1 MTTAIVPAVVNLEW
15 YAEVPRS
22 VRRHVLFGIGLV
34 GLAFGGFGFWA
45 ATAPLAAAVISQG
58 TFVATGQNKVIQH
71 LEGGMIEEMP
81 VREGDIVTTGQ
92 ILVTL
97 DDTAALATERQL
109 LLREL
114 RLRAI
119 LSRLND
125 EAMNARS
132 FTEASASEVKT
143 MDDEATRQ
151 IYDGQR
157 ANFVAW
163 REKLDNDLEL
173 YEYNIDALTFR
184 RDGVTGQVQSM
195 QDQRDLLLFELQS
208 RTRLLEQGLVTRSE
222 VMELQRAVAD
232 ADGDLARLNAEIQ
245 EIDAQISKYMGEKV
259 QAQDAARQAALDESQ
274 SVEIELD
281 SVREQIRHAQ
291 NVLERTEIRSPVDG
305 QVVRVYYHTTG
316 GVVESGKPI
325 MEILPSGVPLL
336 IETTIS
342 RNQIDD
348 VHEGELVSVRLV
360 ALSQRT
366 TPVLQGRLEYLS
378 PDSIADDT
386 SAGRKEV
393 YLARITISPEELSRL
408 PGFVPTPGMP
418 AEVMVQTAQRTFFD
432 YLSKPVSDSMSRAF
446 REN

>member
-1 MTTAIVPAVVNLEW
+1 MTAANVPAVNLEW

-22 VRRHVLFGIGLV
+22 VRRHVLFGIGLI

-71 LEGGMIEEMP
+71 LEGGIIEEMP
-81 VREGDIVTTGQ
+81 VREGDIVTAGEV
-92 ILVTL
+92 LVTL

-114 RLRAI
+114 RLEAI

-125 EAMNARS
+125 EATNALS
-132 FTEASASEVKT
+132 FTAPPASELQA
-143 MDDEATRQ
+143 MDEATRQ
-151 IYDGQR
+151 IYEGQR
-157 ANFVAW
+157 ANFAAW

-173 YEYNIDALTFR
+173 YEHNIHALTFR
-184 RDGVTGQVQSM
+184 RDGVNGQVQSM

-232 ADGDLARLNAEIQ
+232 ADGDIARLNAEIQ
-245 EIDAQISKYMGEKV
+245 EIDSQISKYLGEKV
-259 QAQDAARQAALDESQ
+259 QAQDMARQAALDEAQ

-281 SVREQIRHAQ
+281 SVREQIRHAR
-291 NVLERTEIRSPVDG
+291 NVLERTQIRSPVDG

-348 VHEGELVSVRLV
+348 VHEGEPVAVRLV

-378 PDSIADDT
+378 PDSIADDST
-386 SAGRKEV
+386 AGRKEV
-393 YLARITISPEELSRL
+393 YLARVTISAEELSRL